1 MGRSRREGDGRPV
14 VVPLASHWEPRRTA
28 ADMRTDVL
36 RRITDDDVTEQSAT
50 ITEEFAVGGE
60 RFELA
65 VRGANDGLWDWD
77 VRENAMRFS
86 RRWHT
91 MLGYEVEEIGE
102 RPSEWFKRIHP
113 EDLEAVRADI
123 SAHLEGE
130 TPHFEAEHRIR
141 AKDGRWIWVLA
152 RGLACRDERGWAYRI
167 AGSIT
172 DITRQKDVEEQL
184 LHQAFHD
191 TLTDLPNRS
200 LFMDRL
206 THALRRLDRKP
217 DATLGLLFLD
227 IDRFKV
233 VNDSLGHGL
242 GDELLRA
249 VARRLLRSVRPG
261 DTVARLGGDEFT
273 ILVEDIESV
282 EGAIRV
288 ADRIQLALSEPFELL
303 DHRVYASASVGIAMR
318 TPGYRQP
325 EELLRDADLAM
336 YRAKSRGR
344 NRHEIFTPQ
353 MHSRAVKLMELESAL
368 RLAMDRDE
376 FRLHYQPIVDLS
388 DGHLEGFEALIRWE
402 HPTRGLVSPG
412 DFLPVAEESGLIV
425 PIGEW
430 VLKEA
435 CRQAKVWSQVSASAA
450 KLHMSVNLS
459 GRQLMSPTLID
470 DIRTTLRETGIDPA
484 LLTLEITENVVMEQA
499 AEATILLQRLKDL
512 GVRLHM
518 DDFGTGYSSLSYL
531 RRFPLDTLKIDR
543 SFVND
548 MATSPDDA
556 AIVRAIITLAHT
568 LKLDVIAEGIEEA
581 EQIAPLRDLG
591 CRLGQGYHFSRPL
604 PSDAALKLVQSSAA

>member
-1 MGRSRREGDGRPV
+1 M
-14 VVPLASHWEPRRTA
+14 A
-28 ADMRTDVL
+28 
-36 RRITDDDVTEQSAT
+36 
-50 ITEEFAVGGE
+50 
-60 RFELA
+60 
-65 VRGANDGLWDWD
+65 
-77 VRENAMRFS
+77 
-86 RRWHT
+86 
-91 MLGYEVEEIGE
+91 
-102 RPSEWFKRIHP
+102 
-113 EDLEAVRADI
+113 
-123 SAHLEGE
+123 
-130 TPHFEAEHRIR
+130 AEHRIR
-141 AKDGRWIWVLA
+141 ARDGRWVWVLA

-172 DITRQKDVEEQL
+172 DISRQKEVEEQL

-191 TLTDLPNRS
+191 ALTDLPNRS

-206 THALRRLDRKP
+206 THALRRLNRKP

-233 VNDSLGHGL
+233 VNDSLGHSL

-249 VARRLLRSVRPG
+249 VARRLERSVRPG

-288 ADRIQLALSEPFELL
+288 ADRIQIALSEPFELL
-303 DHRVYASASVGIAMR
+303 DHRVYASASIGIAMR
-318 TPGYRQP
+318 TPGYQEP

-368 RLAMDRDE
+368 RQALDRNE

-388 DGHLEGFEALIRWE
+388 DGRLEGFEALIRWE
-402 HPTRGLVSPG
+402 HPDRGLVSPA
-412 DFLPVAEESGLIV
+412 DFLPIAEESGLIV

-430 VLKEA
+430 VLREA
-435 CRQAKVWSQVSASAA
+435 CRQAHEWSLLSDAAS

-459 GRQLMSPTLID
+459 GRQLMSPTIID
-470 DIRTTLRETGIDPA
+470 DIRTTLRDSGVDPA

-499 AEATILLQRLKDL
+499 AEATVLLRRLKDL

-548 MATSPDDA
+548 MAASPDDA

-568 LKLDVIAEGIEEA
+568 LKLDVIAEGIEQED
-581 EQIAPLRDLG
+581 QIGPLRALG

-604 PSDAALKLVQSSAA
+604 AANAAGDLVRTIAA